1 MTPLIVFFFALLFSI
16 LLVGMI
22 INSYLIA
29 ALKKGTVNITT
40 ELVLV
45 VIVSLLWSWLYYLS
59 H

>member
-1 MTPLIVFFFALLFSI
+1 MIPLIIFFFALLFSI

>member
-1 MTPLIVFFFALLFSI
+1 MIPLIIFFFALLFSI
-16 LLVGMI
+16 LLVGII
-22 INSYLIA
+22 INSYLIT
-29 ALKKGTVNITT
+29 ALKKGTINITT